1 MAKDGLKEAA
11 IMYGVEMLETVASRY
26 IRYVHD
32 SQLETVLVLRMLPR
46 SSWCF
51 SFAGHDTVIQFGCL
65 PHMNPKKPD
74 ISKRSRAG

>member
-32 SQLETVLVLRMLPR
+32 SQLETVLVFRMLPR

-51 SFAGHDTVIQFGCL
+51 SFAGHDTLRVPSSHEDQETRHSRGV
-65 PHMNPKKPD
+65 
-74 ISKRSRAG
+74 KR